1 MTMRWIVGVTA
12 KAAKQAQSL
21 SEDAHFSLQV
31 LLEDLQIKGPN
42 PGPHWPHY
50 GKLQGTKKNIDR
62 RHCHILKGRPTY
74 VCCWEV
80 VQIKRMIKVYYV
92 GTHEK
97 APY

>member
-1 MTMRWIVGVTA
+1 MKWIVGSTT
-12 KAAKQAQSL
+12 KAAKQAEL
-21 SEDAHFSLQV
+21 LPEDAFLSLQV
-31 LLEDLQIKGPN
+31 LFENLQTKGPN

-50 GKLQGTKKNIDR
+50 SKLQGTKKNIDK

-80 VQIKRMIKVYYV
+80 FQTKRIIKVYYV

>member
-1 MTMRWIVGVTA
+1 MRWKTGLTT
-12 KAAKQAQSL
+12 KAGKQAEL
-21 SEDAHFSLQV
+21 LPEDAFSALQV
-31 LLEDLQIKGPN
+31 LLTDLQNKGPN

-50 GKLQGTKKNIDR
+50 SKLQGKKNIDR

-80 VQIKRMIKVYYV
+80 YQLEKIIKVYYV